1 MDLGRQRP
9 LVARCSRPSAPH
21 GRRATLKG
29 PSVITTPISH
39 PGRRSPLPPMGWTSD
54 EDEQPQPEP
63 RRAGSPTKWWEAPQP
78 YEAPP
83 PPWVQDAQT
92 FKRRRPRPD
101 ARQDAS
107 VRCDAPGRALDDE
120 SDADDDELRLNT
132 ILNKFGQPSPSER
145 AAAAVTPDECVEDA
159 WASPRPRTDSLPRT
173 PTRRKAAFS
182 SQTTAFAKRRR
193 RVSFSL
199 KTFDASDVTDLVAR
213 MQPPASPPRVPFWR
227 ANLEE

>member
-1 MDLGRQRP
+1 
-9 LVARCSRPSAPH
+9 
-21 GRRATLKG
+21 
-29 PSVITTPISH
+29 
-39 PGRRSPLPPMGWTSD
+39 MGWTSD
-54 EDEQPQPEP
+54 EDEQPQPAP

-92 FKRRRPRPD
+92 FNRRRPRPD
-101 ARQDAS
+101 ARQDAAS
-107 VRCDAPGRALDDE
+107 GATRGALDDE

-145 AAAAVTPDECVEDA
+145 AVAAVTPDDERDDA

>member
-1 MDLGRQRP
+1 
-9 LVARCSRPSAPH
+9 
-21 GRRATLKG
+21 
-29 PSVITTPISH
+29 
-39 PGRRSPLPPMGWTSD
+39 MGWTSSD

-145 AAAAVTPDECVEDA
+145 AVAAVTPDDERDDA

-213 MQPPASPPRVPFWR
+213 MRPPASPPRVPFWR
-227 ANLEE
+227 AKLED

>member
-1 MDLGRQRP
+1 MDLGHQRP
-9 LVARCSRPSAPH
+9 FVARASPPSAPD
-21 GRRATLKG
+21 GRRSILRRTPVTIT
-29 PSVITTPISH
+29 PSCPR
-39 PGRRSPLPPMGWTSD
+39 GRRSPTARMGWTSD
-54 EDEQPQPEP
+54 EDEQPRPAP

-145 AAAAVTPDECVEDA
+145 AVAAVTPDDERDDA

>member
-1 MDLGRQRP
+1 
-9 LVARCSRPSAPH
+9 
-21 GRRATLKG
+21 
-29 PSVITTPISH
+29 
-39 PGRRSPLPPMGWTSD
+39 MGWTSSD
-54 EDEQPQPEP
+54 EDEQPRPEP
-63 RRAGSPTKWWEAPQP
+63 RRAGSPTKWWEAPAP

-83 PPWVQDAQT
+83 PPWVQDAET

-145 AAAAVTPDECVEDA
+145 AAAVTPDEVPDDA

-182 SQTTAFAKRRR
+182 AQTAAFAKRRR

-199 KTFDASDVTDLVAR
+199 KTFDASDLVDQVAR
-213 MQPPASPPRVPFWR
+213 LQPPASPPRVPFWR
-227 ANLEE
+227 AKLEE

>member
-1 MDLGRQRP
+1 
-9 LVARCSRPSAPH
+9 
-21 GRRATLKG
+21 
-29 PSVITTPISH
+29 
-39 PGRRSPLPPMGWTSD
+39 MGWTSD
-54 EDEQPQPEP
+54 EDEPQPAP

-145 AAAAVTPDECVEDA
+145 AVAAVTPDDERDDA

>member
-1 MDLGRQRP
+1 MFACLPGDAPPSSPPFRLRNKLDPEATAGYQDSAYNFGMMVQQRP
-9 LVARCSRPSAPH
+9 LTTADFMKFVFFEKLFYLIDHDSNGYVTLIEMDKLLQFLALELDEGARMH
-21 GRRATLKG
+21 MLLT
-29 PSVITTPISH
+29 
-39 PGRRSPLPPMGWTSD
+39 
-54 EDEQPQPEP
+54 
-63 RRAGSPTKWWEAPQP
+63 
-78 YEAPP
+78 
-83 PPWVQDAQT
+83 
-92 FKRRRPRPD
+92 
-101 ARQDAS
+101 
-107 VRCDAPGRALDDE
+107 LDDE

-145 AAAAVTPDECVEDA
+145 AVAAVTPDDERDDA

>member
-1 MDLGRQRP
+1 MAAQASGSAPFSPDARASPPVPRWAGRATR
-9 LVARCSRPSAPH
+9 RRPS
-21 GRRATLKG
+21 RAQARG
-29 PSVITTPISH
+29 
-39 PGRRSPLPPMGWTSD
+39 
-54 EDEQPQPEP
+54 QPN
-63 RRAGSPTKWWEAPQP
+63 KWWEAPQP

-145 AAAAVTPDECVEDA
+145 AVAAVTPDE
-159 WASPRPRTDSLPRT
+159 
-173 PTRRKAAFS
+173 
-182 SQTTAFAKRRR
+182 
-193 RVSFSL
+193 
-199 KTFDASDVTDLVAR
+199 
-213 MQPPASPPRVPFWR
+213 
-227 ANLEE
+227 

>member
-1 MDLGRQRP
+1 MATRSAWRRRLKPG
-9 LVARCSRPSAPH
+9 SRPPPRPTGVFRPHVNSLSPPPQAAPA
-21 GRRATLKG
+21 GAGPRQLAWAGRATRTSS
-29 PSVITTPISH
+29 PSPR
-39 PGRRSPLPPMGWTSD
+39 PGARAAPRSG
-54 EDEQPQPEP
+54 
-63 RRAGSPTKWWEAPQP
+63 G
-78 YEAPP
+78 
-83 PPWVQDAQT
+83 
-92 FKRRRPRPD
+92 RRPRPTRRRRRPGSRTPRPLSGAGRGPTR
-101 ARQDAS
+101 ARTRAS
-107 VRCDAPGRALDDE
+107 AA
-120 SDADDDELRLNT
+120 
-132 ILNKFGQPSPSER
+132 SER
-145 AAAAVTPDECVEDA
+145 AVAAVTPDDEHDDA

>member
-1 MDLGRQRP
+1 M
-9 LVARCSRPSAPH
+9 A
-21 GRRATLKG
+21 
-29 PSVITTPISH
+29 
-39 PGRRSPLPPMGWTSD
+39 WSD
-54 EDEQPQPEP
+54 EDEQPQPQP
-63 RRAGSPTKWWEAPQP
+63 RAGSPTKWWEAPQP

-182 SQTTAFAKRRR
+182 AQTAAFAKRRR

-199 KTFDASDVTDLVAR
+199 KTFDASDLVDQVAR
-213 MQPPASPPRVPFWR
+213 LQPPASPPRVPFWR
-227 ANLEE
+227 AKLED

>member
-1 MDLGRQRP
+1 
-9 LVARCSRPSAPH
+9 
-21 GRRATLKG
+21 
-29 PSVITTPISH
+29 
-39 PGRRSPLPPMGWTSD
+39 MGWTSSD
-54 EDEQPQPEP
+54 EDEQPRPQE

-83 PPWVQDAQT
+83 PPWVQDAET
-92 FKRRRPRPD
+92 FKRTRRPRPD

-199 KTFDASDVTDLVAR
+199 KTFDASDLIDQVAR

-227 ANLEE
+227 AKLED

>member
-1 MDLGRQRP
+1 M
-9 LVARCSRPSAPH
+9 A
-21 GRRATLKG
+21 
-29 PSVITTPISH
+29 
-39 PGRRSPLPPMGWTSD
+39 WSD
-54 EDEQPQPEP
+54 DEQPQPEEK
-63 RRAGSPTKWWEAPQP
+63 RGGSPKWWEAPQP